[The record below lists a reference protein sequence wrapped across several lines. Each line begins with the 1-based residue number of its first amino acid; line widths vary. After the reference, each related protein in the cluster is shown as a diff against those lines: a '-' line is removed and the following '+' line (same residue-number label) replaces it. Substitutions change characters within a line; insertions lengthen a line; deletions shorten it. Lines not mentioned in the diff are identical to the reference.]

1 MEITYLKIAS
11 FFVESDKLMNFFIE
25 YKIGEDPFGTFLP
38 KKQNALGNG
47 EFPPCL
53 FNSELCEHYA
63 NITNEFK
70 FFGTSN
76 YLSIELGFAISA
88 AMYFEFC
95 KNNQIE
101 FDFEE
106 FKKFYFNPIESN
118 DLLFF
123 QNKKWEH
130 VLNYFEDNQYL
141 NYSIFIENF
150 EFIVNSNDS
159 IKNLFQKPQDL
170 ILAELALKNVGR
182 PHFIVIEPYYSELGM
197 YYTTIE
203 GEEKY
208 KSNVKQSKV
217 FLNSIA
223 LRNTFHLSKD
233 YNDLISLRRPNL
245 SLCTHFRYLSYAH
258 NGQHNYFISFNVPF
272 AQSTSIGS
280 NFSLHINDSDLISIS
295 IKQLMRYS
303 QNFIDFVVSKREKS
317 SLSLAA
323 ILEFLTPIFPVNYEV
338 QYRNFDS
345 LEDRAQAD
353 FFQYGNGVTNDN
365 LKFRYSYNYQYLKGK
380 NVLSLSNI
388 NFYLELL
395 QKTNISFDDIF
406 IEENKITLPYWEI
419 PRVQQIIL
427 ENYLFEYFE
436 ELEMESMMEDS
447 QDEWTLKEYREWIN
461 DGLDDFSSADSDW
474 KWNID

>member
-1 MEITYLKIAS
+1 
-11 FFVESDKLMNFFIE
+11 
-25 YKIGEDPFGTFLP
+25 
-38 KKQNALGNG
+38 
-47 EFPPCL
+47 
-53 FNSELCEHYA
+53 
-63 NITNEFK
+63 
-70 FFGTSN
+70 
-76 YLSIELGFAISA
+76 
-88 AMYFEFC
+88 
-95 KNNQIE
+95 
-101 FDFEE
+101 
-106 FKKFYFNPIESN
+106 
-118 DLLFF
+118 
-123 QNKKWEH
+123 
-130 VLNYFEDNQYL
+130 
-141 NYSIFIENF
+141 
-150 EFIVNSNDS
+150 
-159 IKNLFQKPQDL
+159 
-170 ILAELALKNVGR
+170 
-182 PHFIVIEPYYSELGM
+182 
-197 YYTTIE
+197 
-203 GEEKY
+203 
-208 KSNVKQSKV
+208 
-217 FLNSIA
+217 
-223 LRNTFHLSKD
+223 
-233 YNDLISLRRPNL
+233 
-245 SLCTHFRYLSYAH
+245 
-258 NGQHNYFISFNVPF
+258 VPF